1 MQLGKKRFRW
11 LVQTLIPE
19 NLLKW
24 IQHKVLFAPEIS
36 ERGISLNALS
46 PIFKV
51 VSFELRT
58 KCNGKCG
65 FCPVNVFS
73 DPRKDQTMSI
83 DLFEKVV
90 DELAE
95 IKFTGRIAFFN
106 NNEPLIVKNLVSY
119 VRIAKEKLQDASVFH
134 ISTNGV
140 SLTPE
145 LGSALLEAG
154 INRFTINVYN
164 DNLEAPLPRR
174 VVEFERI
181 ASQFNQGLSST
192 KQVAV
197 EIIRRL
203 ENEILD
209 NKGGYSPNKKES
221 HSIGVRGFCL
231 QPFTILCI
239 DPVGI
244 VSLCCSDTFAE
255 VEMGDVAKERLIDI
269 WQGEKFLKYRRAL
282 LSGGR
287 YSLDFCSKCDYL
299 GVGSRPGWGKR
310 LVSIATK

>member
-1 MQLGKKRFRW
+1 VQLGKRLLRW

-19 NLLKW
+19 NLLKL

-36 ERGISLNALS
+36 ERGLSLNGLS

-73 DPRKDQTMSI
+73 DPRVDQTMSI

-90 DELAE
+90 DDLAE
-95 IKFTGRIAFFN
+95 MKFTGRIAFFN

-119 VRIAKEKLQDASVFH
+119 VRIATKKLQDASVFH

-145 LGSALLEAG
+145 LGLALLEGG
-154 INRFTINVYN
+154 INRFSINVYN
-164 DNLEAPLPRR
+164 DNLEAPLPQR
-174 VVEFERI
+174 VAEFERI
-181 ASQFNQGLSST
+181 ASEFNQGLSST

-197 EIIRRL
+197 EITRRL

-221 HSIGVRGFCL
+221 QSIRLRGFCL

-239 DPVGI
+239 NPVGT
-244 VSLCCSDTFAE
+244 VSLCCSDTFAQ
-255 VEMGDVAKERLIDI
+255 VDMGNVAKERLIDI
-269 WQGEKFLKYRRAL
+269 WEGKKFAKYRKAL
-282 LSGGR
+282 LSGR
-287 YSLDFCSKCDYL
+287 RDSLDVCSKCDYL
-299 GVGSRPGWGKR
+299 GIGARPGWGKR
-310 LVSIATK
+310 LVSFATK